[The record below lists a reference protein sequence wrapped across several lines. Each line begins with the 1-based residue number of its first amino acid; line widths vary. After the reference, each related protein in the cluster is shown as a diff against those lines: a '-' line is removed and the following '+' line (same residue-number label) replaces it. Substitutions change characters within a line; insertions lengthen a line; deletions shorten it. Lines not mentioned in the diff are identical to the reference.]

1 MTRTL
6 HNEYPRAVRTLFI
19 YQIIVTRLTYLTEKD
34 RHESRNGLLNKTTK
48 DGAGPHAWGSYE
60 EEVNHYELG
69 VRDTKEALQKRGSI
83 TNVSDNGLVP
93 RRTSNV
99 SIQERE
105 NARKERS
112 SFSSRKSD
120 GLLDLSAIARSSA
133 AGSTNAAQD

>member
-6 HNEYPRAVRTLFI
+6 HSEYPRAV
-19 YQIIVTRLTYLTEKD
+19 QKD

-99 SIQERE
+99 SIQERD

-112 SFSSRKSD
+112 SFNSRKSD